1 MNVSANPIRLF
12 DHLLLFPQVLA
23 VRYSKG
29 SHLEGAGA
37 RMATPPISAKPD
49 LGSLRIQEGQRSKSD
64 AGKRVVYA
72 AIPVLIFAGIVV
84 AAFALRTQKPVVE
97 VALAQKAEAGGR
109 AALLNASGYVTPR
122 RRATIAAKITGRVT
136 AVYFDEGTHVRQGQL
151 LATLDDSDVRRTLE
165 AARADRNSAQAAIA
179 DYEVQLK
186 NAQIELR
193 RAEQLQKA
201 GVQTQQALDNATM
214 TADSLRAK
222 IELAKQQVAG
232 SEARIGEAQQAVDN
246 CTIRAPFAG
255 IVVSKDAQVGEMVSP
270 ISAGGGFT
278 RTGIATIVDMN
289 SLEIEVDV
297 NEAYIARVVP
307 AQHVNA
313 ILDAYPDWEIPSK
326 VRTVIPTADRQKAT
340 VKVRISFLKLD
351 PRILP
356 DMGIKVTFLGDET
369 GKKKGAPAP
378 AALISQDAV
387 RDDNGQKIV
396 FLVKEDHVERR
407 AVTLGGIR
415 GSDAEVMAGLA
426 AGDRV
431 VVKGPGDLRDGQA
444 IEIKK

>member
-1 MNVSANPIRLF
+1 
-12 DHLLLFPQVLA
+12 
-23 VRYSKG
+23 
-29 SHLEGAGA
+29 
-37 RMATPPISAKPD
+37 MATPPISAKPD
-49 LGSLRIQEGQRSKSD
+49 LGSLRIQEGQRSKSG
-64 AGKRVVYA
+64 AGKRLVYA

-84 AAFALRTQKPVVE
+84 AAFALRSQKPVVE

-136 AVYFDEGTHVRQGQL
+136 GVFFDEGTRVAEGQL
-151 LATLDDSDVRRTLE
+151 LATLDDSDAKRTLE
-165 AARADRNSAQAAIA
+165 AAKADRNSAQAAIA

-278 RTGIATIVDMN
+278 RTGIATVVDMN

-307 AQHVNA
+307 AQQVNA

-356 DMGIKVTFLGDET
+356 DMGIKVTFLGDEV
-369 GKKKGAPAP
+369 GKKKGATAP

-396 FLVKEDHVERR
+396 FLVKEDRIERR
-407 AVTLGGIR
+407 AVTLGGTR

>member
-1 MNVSANPIRLF
+1 
-12 DHLLLFPQVLA
+12 
-23 VRYSKG
+23 
-29 SHLEGAGA
+29 
-37 RMATPPISAKPD
+37 MATPPISAKPD
-49 LGSLRIQEGQRSKSD
+49 LGSLRIQEGQRSKSG

-84 AAFALRTQKPVVE
+84 AAFALRSQKPVVE

-136 AVYFDEGTHVRQGQL
+136 GVFFDEGTRVAEGQL
-151 LATLDDSDVRRTLE
+151 LATLDDSDAKRTLE
-165 AARADRNSAQAAIA
+165 AAKADRNSAQAAIA

-246 CTIRAPFAG
+246 CTIRAPFEG

-307 AQHVNA
+307 AQQVNA

-356 DMGIKVTFLGDET
+356 DMGIKVTFLGDAT
-369 GKKKGAPAP
+369 GKEKGALAP

-387 RDDNGQKIV
+387 HDDNGQKIV
-396 FLVKEDHVERR
+396 FLVKEDRIERR
-407 AVTLGGIR
+407 AVTLGGTR